1 MEVNNRS
8 DKKKT
13 RKTFK
18 GQSTQKTK
26 EEDEVYE
33 NEDYEQVLNASSLQN
48 VKAIRNWKTNG

>member
-18 GQSTQKTK
+18 GQNTQKTK

>member
-1 MEVNNRS
+1 MEVNSRS
-8 DKKKT
+8 DKKKR
-13 RKTFK
+13 RKIFK
-18 GQSTQKTK
+18 GQNTQKTK